1 MIRMSELKYM
11 EDRAV
16 LLPMEYFAEAYEA
29 DSIWGQGYRD
39 MEYRGSIAS
48 KRQENGWHHV
58 TDYFTDKNGK
68 WWWHGRYAKRTPE
81 GKYQY
86 ATSSQAIF
94 GKYIREWEAEG
105 KRKK

>member
-1 MIRMSELKYM
+1 MPKYR
-11 EDRAV
+11 ENSAV
-16 LLPMEYFAEAYEA
+16 RLPEEYFAQAVEA
-29 DSIWGQGYRD
+29 DSMWGDDRWRD

-58 TDYFTDKNGK
+58 TDYFTDKNDK

-94 GKYIREWEAEG
+94 GKYIKEWESAG
-105 KRKK
+105 KKKK